1 MPSATVTV
9 RELKN
14 KDTCIDIT
22 VPTYKETKGLLQS
35 TFEFHVVVVS
45 SLPFF
50 KSAKHKPGD
59 VVQYMVSKKFAEFE
73 DLHSKLGVKFSGTVL
88 PPLSKRAIIVNDSV
102 AKERRGNLDSFLKFV
117 ACTPKLSTS
126 SILLEFLGVNAI
138 KAGKY
143 RKDGELQDD
152 TDTKS
157 SEDQD
162 DCTEQEK
169 QDVEQSLF
177 DEEEDENADDFFAK
191 DEDAGGEDM
200 LGGIGNDYGG
210 RFEDDTK
217 LFEDQD
223 LSGALTEEDA
233 NELVLPAARDVKT
246 KDSSSLFTDEDNSDL
261 FQIDDDLDKLLKIE
275 PKKPDPKPKPSP
287 RPAVMSEKPVVSSK
301 KPSVPSQKPAVS
313 PDKPAPAPRKPKPA
327 ETKDAITKPTTKPKP
342 VLSPKPALPKKPGAG
357 GQEGKPELP
366 KKPASSPEEVAEKTT
381 VESLDTDDIMQYIQQ
396 NASQDDDLDLFS

>member
-1 MPSATVTV
+1 MT
-9 RELKN
+9 
-14 KDTCIDIT
+14 
-22 VPTYKETKGLLQS
+22 
-35 TFEFHVVVVS
+35 
-45 SLPFF
+45 
-50 KSAKHKPGD
+50 
-59 VVQYMVSKKFAEFE
+59 
-73 DLHSKLGVKFSGTVL
+73 
-88 PPLSKRAIIVNDSV
+88 
-102 AKERRGNLDSFLKFV
+102 
-117 ACTPKLSTS
+117 
-126 SILLEFLGVNAI
+126 
-138 KAGKY
+138 
-143 RKDGELQDD
+143 
-152 TDTKS
+152 
-157 SEDQD
+157 
-162 DCTEQEK
+162 
-169 QDVEQSLF
+169 
-177 DEEEDENADDFFAK
+177 FFAK